1 MQHLRLVSAA
11 VVAAA
16 LLAVPATASA
26 ALSGHSHGY
35 TLTFKRGVAT
45 LKLPGVVKALTP
57 FQIKCGAKGK
67 EESVIALAPLS
78 ASSVTAGPAS
88 APKSH
93 RCIIKKRGR
102 TVATV
107 HLH

>member
-1 MQHLRLVSAA
+1 MQHLRLTLAA
-11 VVAAA
+11 VVAAT

-26 ALSGHSHGY
+26 ALSGRSHGY
-35 TLTFKRGVAT
+35 TLTFARGVAT
-45 LKLPGVVKALTP
+45 LKLPFVVKALTP
-57 FQIKCGAKGK
+57 FQIACGAKGP
-67 EESVIALAPLS
+67 EQTVIALAPLS
-78 ASSVTAGPAS
+78 ASAVTAGPAR

-93 RCIIKKRGR
+93 RCIIQKRMR